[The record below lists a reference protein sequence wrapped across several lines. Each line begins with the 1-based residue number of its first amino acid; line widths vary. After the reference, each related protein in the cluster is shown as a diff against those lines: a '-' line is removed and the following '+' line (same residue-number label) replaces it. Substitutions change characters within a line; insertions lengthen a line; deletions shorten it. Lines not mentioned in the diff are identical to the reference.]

1 MIGQNTKISQ
11 LINENPEEFVAK
23 TDWDTNTIV
32 ERRERYYAASQRAFV
47 PYKTPLIFKRGQDQY
62 LWDEQG
68 NQYLDCLSQNLCVSI
83 GYNNPAVTRAVQ
95 QQAEQI
101 QHCTTMFFH
110 PVPAHFAEELTA
122 KFPQEEEWVVHFM
135 NSGAEAI
142 DFALLLAR
150 SHTGNND
157 IVSLTNSY
165 HGATFGAQSV
175 TGISG
180 FRHNVSLLGGIQFT
194 PNPDQYRGIH
204 GEGLQPYLDD
214 LDRTINYGTS
224 GQIAGFIAEPI
235 QGYGGIVPLPD
246 GYLAGAFE
254 RTRAAGGLCIIDEVQ
269 SGFGR
274 TGENYWAFQSQ
285 NVVPDIV
292 VLAKGIGNGF
302 PLGAVVAKRSVAE
315 AMANKFYFNTY
326 GANPVSCSAGRAVLQ
341 VIDQCHLIDNAK
353 QVGAALLNVLNKLK
367 DKYDIIGDVRG
378 RGLMMAAEL
387 VTDKAGKTPAVDE
400 MHELF
405 QLTRKHGLVAS
416 KSGAH
421 KNVLRICPPLCIQM
435 EDVAFFE
442 QAISNSFE
450 DLYKTL

>member
-1 MIGQNTKISQ
+1 MKTTTKISDTIKADIDNFT
-11 LINENPEEFVAK
+11 LE
-23 TDWDTNTIV
+23 TDWDTDAIV
-32 ERRERYYAASQRAFV
+32 NRRDKFYAASQRAFV

-62 LWDEQG
+62 LWDEKE

-83 GYNNPAVTRAVQ
+83 GYNNPAVTAAVQ
-95 QQAEQI
+95 HQAEQI

-110 PVPAHFAEELTA
+110 PVPAHFAEELTS
-122 KFPQEEEWVVHFM
+122 KMPQGEEWVVHFM

-157 IVSLTNSY
+157 IISLANSY

-175 TGISG
+175 TGISN
-180 FRHNVSLLGGIQFT
+180 FRHNISLLNGIQFT
-194 PNPDQYRGIH
+194 SNPDQYRGIH
-204 GEGLQPYLDD
+204 GEGVQPYLDD
-214 LDRTINYGTS
+214 LDRTILYGTS
-224 GQIAGFIAEPI
+224 GQLAGMFIEPI
-235 QGYGGIVPLPD
+235 QGYGGIVPLPK
-246 GYLAGAFE
+246 GYLSGAQE
-254 RTRAAGGLCIIDEVQ
+254 RVHAAGGVFIVDEVQ

-274 TGENYWAFQSQ
+274 TGEDYWAFTSHDI
-285 NVVPDIV
+285 VPDIMV
-292 VLAKGIGNGF
+292 VAKGIGNGY
-302 PLGAVVAKRSVAE
+302 PLGAVVAKRHIAE
-315 AMANKFYFNTY
+315 AMATKFYFNTY
-326 GANPVSCSAGRAVLQ
+326 GANPVSCAAGRAVLR
-341 VIDQCHLIDNAK
+341 VIDECKLIENAK
-353 QVGAALLNVLNKLK
+353 QVGAAMLEVLK
-367 DKYDIIGDVRG
+367 DLQKKYKIIGDVRG

-387 VTDKAGKTPAVDE
+387 VKDRKTKEPAPDE

-442 QAISNSFE
+442 QAISNSFK
-450 DLYKTL
+450 DLH

>member
-1 MIGQNTKISQ
+1 MIGNNTRVSQ
-11 LINENPEEFVAK
+11 QIITDPDAFRSK
-23 TDWDTNTIV
+23 TDWQTDAIV
-32 ERRERYYAASQRAFV
+32 SRREKYYAASQRAFV
-47 PYKTPLIFKRGQDQY
+47 PYRTPLIFKRGQDQY
-62 LWDEQG
+62 LWDEKG

-83 GYNNPAVTRAVQ
+83 GYNNPAVTAAVQ
-95 QQAEQI
+95 YQAEQI

-110 PVPAHFAEELTA
+110 PVPAHFAEELTSKMPA
-122 KFPQEEEWVVHFM
+122 SEDWVVHFM

-157 IVSLTNSY
+157 IISLANSY

-175 TGISG
+175 TGISN
-180 FRHNVSLLGGIQFT
+180 FRHNVSLLNGIQFT
-194 PNPDQYRGIH
+194 SNPDQYRGIH
-204 GEGLQPYLDD
+204 GQGVQPYLDD
-214 LDRTINYGTS
+214 LERSIHYATS
-224 GQIAGFIAEPI
+224 GQIAGFFVEPV
-235 QGYGGIVPLPD
+235 QGYGGIVPLPK
-246 GYLAGAFE
+246 GYVSGAFE
-254 RTRAAGGLCIIDEVQ
+254 RVRAAGGICIVDEVQ

-274 TGENYWAFQSQ
+274 TGEDYWSFTSHD
-285 NVVPDIV
+285 VVPDV
-292 VLAKGIGNGF
+292 VVMAKGIGNGY
-302 PLGAVVAKRSVAE
+302 PLAAVVAKREIAE

-326 GANPVSCSAGRAVLQ
+326 GANPVSCSAGRAVLK
-341 VIDQCHLIDNAK
+341 VIDQCGLIDNAR
-353 QVGAALLNVLNKLK
+353 QVGAAMLDVLRKMY

-387 VTDKAGKTPAVDE
+387 VKDRNTKQPAVDE
-400 MHELF
+400 MHQLF
-405 QLTRKHGLVAS
+405 QLTREHGLVAS

-450 DLYKTL
+450 DLYKQI